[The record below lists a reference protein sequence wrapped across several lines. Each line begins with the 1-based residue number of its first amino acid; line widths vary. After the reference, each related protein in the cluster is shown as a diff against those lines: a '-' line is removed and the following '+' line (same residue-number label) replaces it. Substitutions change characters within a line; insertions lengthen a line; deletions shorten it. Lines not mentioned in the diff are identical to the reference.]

1 MKKKYLVLLLIPLLI
16 ALAGCGKKKYVAP
29 PPPSPELEAPS
40 NLTATAISYKQVN
53 LSWQDN
59 STIEDGFRVCC
70 DMGGSEYQT
79 IGTLGPNA
87 TEFTH
92 SQLQPMTEYTYYVQ
106 SYRGEKYSNS
116 REASATTPCP
126 VQILD
131 SWVEFYPNTRWRI
144 RGRFLGGAEEPCLVE
159 LFGCLCDQETG
170 EHKMCNDDK
179 FYLKDFG
186 GIFTI
191 WFLVGGRCFYEDL
204 EKHPD
209 GICNYDHIVEITGVE
224 IEY

>member
-1 MKKKYLVLLLIPLLI
+1 MRKKYLLVLLLALAI
-16 ALAGCGKKKYVAP
+16 ALGGCKCDKKHVAP
-29 PPPSPELEAPS
+29 PPELEAPS
-40 NLTATAISYKQVN
+40 DLTATAVSYKQIN

-59 STIEDGFRVCC
+59 SDIEEGFRVYC
-70 DMGGSEYQT
+70 DMGENQYQT

-87 TEFTH
+87 IQFTH

-106 SYRGEKYSNS
+106 SYKGEKYGNS
-116 REASATTPCP
+116 REASAITPCP

-144 RGRFLGGAEEPCLVE
+144 RGRLLSDAEEPCLVG
-159 LFGCLCDQETG
+159 LLGCLCDQETG
-170 EHKMCNDDK
+170 ERLLCNEDK
-179 FYLKDFG
+179 FYLKDLG
-186 GIFTI
+186 KTFTI
-191 WFLVGGRCFYEDL
+191 WFVVGGRCLYEDL

-209 GICNYDHIVEITGVE
+209 GMCNYNHIVEITDVE